1 MIYPLVISKNL
12 CVCNSVPH
20 RIFVANYF
28 LRTLYL
34 ALAMDL
40 TDVFFRRSHN
50 SAFSSFMTYHRA
62 CNKSNTMG
70 SICGAGTDHTSG
82 TPEFTPVSSSL
93 VISRFR
99 VSRSLVFCVISLFV
113 SIGHCIICL
122 HLTISDYPFGIFKL
136 V

>member
-50 SAFSSFMTYHRA
+50 SAFSSFMTCHRA

-70 SICGAGTDHTSG
+70 SICGAGTDHASG

-113 SIGHCIICL
+113 YWPLYYLSSL
-122 HLTISDYPFGIFKL
+122 NDF
-136 V
+136 